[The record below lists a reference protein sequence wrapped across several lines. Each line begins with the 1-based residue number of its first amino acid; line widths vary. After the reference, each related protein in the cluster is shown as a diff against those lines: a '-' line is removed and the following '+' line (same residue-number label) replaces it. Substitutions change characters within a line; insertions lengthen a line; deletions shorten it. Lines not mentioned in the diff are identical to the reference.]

1 MPLWSS
7 GVTWSSG
14 ALWSPAPPAG
24 ASRVNSHPHSPPK
37 MMRDDFY
44 PNQISEQADW
54 HLNFA
59 AKFPLYGAILGKTAL
74 QINNAVADNL
84 TLAYGLGE
92 WRTSVREFGPAST
105 ASLELLKK
113 GTGGDPFA
121 FTTYAAPTPPTLPV
135 GAEPVLA
142 GALDRTFGLIKG
154 LKGEPSFT
162 LPMGLDMGIV
172 GPEAP
177 PPPPPGEV
185 PVPEITVTAISGTE
199 NQYGR
204 VKFVKNGHEYVII
217 ECRINGGA
225 YVELGMA
232 NKSPFID
239 NRPLLVPGVA
249 EIREYRA
256 RYYDN
261 AAPSSGWCG
270 PEKVTVG
277 P

>member
-7 GVTWSSG
+7 GVTWNSG
-14 ALWSPAPPAG
+14 ALWSPAPLAG
-24 ASRVNSHPHSPPK
+24 ASRVNSPLITK
-37 MMRDDFY
+37 TMRDDFY
-44 PNQISEQADW
+44 PNSIAEQVAW
-54 HLNFA
+54 HFNFA
-59 AKFPLYGAILGKTAL
+59 AKFPLYGAALGKSPQ

-84 TLAYGLGE
+84 MLAYGLGE

-105 ASLELLKK
+105 ASLEELKK

-121 FTTYAAPTPPTLPV
+121 FTTYTVPTPPTLPV
-135 GAEPVLA
+135 GADPVLA

-154 LKGEPSFT
+154 LKGEPAFT

-172 GPEAP
+172 GSEAP

-185 PVPEITVTAISGTE
+185 PVPEITVTPISGTE
-199 NQYGR
+199 NQAGR

-225 YVELGMA
+225 FVELGMA
-232 NKSPFID
+232 NKSPYID
-239 NRPLLVPGVA
+239 DRPLLVAGQA
-249 EIREYRA
+249 EVREYRA
-256 RYYDN
+256 RYYDDG
-261 AAPSSGWCG
+261 APSSGWSDVA
-270 PEKVTVG
+270 KITVG

>member
-1 MPLWSS
+1 
-7 GVTWSSG
+7 
-14 ALWSPAPPAG
+14 
-24 ASRVNSHPHSPPK
+24 
-37 MMRDDFY
+37 MRDDYY
-44 PNQISEQADW
+44 PNPISEQADW

-59 AKFPLYGAILGKTAL
+59 AKFPLYGAILSRTAQ

-92 WRTSVREFGPAST
+92 RRTSVREFGPAST

-113 GTGGDPFA
+113 GTGGDPFV
-121 FTTYAAPTPPTLPV
+121 FTTYTAPTPPTLPV
-135 GAEPVLA
+135 GADPVLP

-154 LKGEPSFT
+154 LKGEPGYT
-162 LPMGLDMGIV
+162 LAMGLDMGIV
-172 GPEAP
+172 GSEAP
-177 PPPPPGEV
+177 PPPPPGEA
-185 PVPEITVTAISGTE
+185 PVPEITVSAISGTL

-239 NRPLLVPGVA
+239 DRPLLVPGVA

-261 AAPSSGWCG
+261 GAPSSDWCG
-270 PEKVTVG
+270 PEKVTIS

>member
-1 MPLWSS
+1 
-7 GVTWSSG
+7 
-14 ALWSPAPPAG
+14 
-24 ASRVNSHPHSPPK
+24 
-37 MMRDDFY
+37 MRDDFY
-44 PNQISEQADW
+44 PKLISEQADW

-59 AKFPLYGAILGKTAL
+59 AKFPLYGALLGRSPL

-92 WRTSVREFGPAST
+92 WRTSVREFGPAGT
-105 ASLELLKK
+105 ASLEDLRK

-121 FTTYAAPTPPTLPV
+121 FTTYTLPPPPTLPV
-135 GAEPVLA
+135 GADPVLP

-154 LKGEPSFT
+154 LKGEPGFT
-162 LPMGLDMGIV
+162 LAMGLDMGIV
-172 GPEAP
+172 GSEAP

-185 PVPEITVTAISGTE
+185 PPPVITVSAISGTE

-225 YVELGMA
+225 YVELGMT

-239 NRPLLVPGVA
+239 DRPLLVPGVA
-249 EIREYRA
+249 EIREYHA
-256 RYYDN
+256 RYYDDG
-261 AAPSSGWCG
+261 APSSDWCG
-270 PEKVTVG
+270 PEKVTIS